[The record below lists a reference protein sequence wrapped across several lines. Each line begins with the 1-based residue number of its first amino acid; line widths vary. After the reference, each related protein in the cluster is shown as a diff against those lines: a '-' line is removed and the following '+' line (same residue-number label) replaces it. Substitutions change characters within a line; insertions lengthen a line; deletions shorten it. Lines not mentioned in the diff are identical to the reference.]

1 MSTYEGSMS
10 YRELFPEIEPY
21 DSGFLQVSD
30 LHHIFYEQSGNKD
43 GKPVIYVH
51 GGPGGGTGPR
61 DRRYFDPAVYR
72 IILLDQR
79 GAGRSRPSAEL
90 KENTTWHLIADLE
103 RLRCH
108 LGIDNWVV
116 FGGSWGSTL
125 ALIYAEQH
133 PDRVKALILRGIF
146 TLRRRELEWYYQDG
160 ANRIFP
166 DAWEKFIEPIP
177 LVERHDLMSAYHR
190 RLTGHD
196 ESIQLMCAQRW
207 SAWEM
212 STSRLLVDHELL
224 KRAET
229 DSWALQFA
237 KIEAHYFV
245 NGGFFRNDMHIFEDI
260 EKIRH
265 IPATIIQG
273 RYDIVCPAET
283 AWHLHKCWPEAELCI
298 VDDAGHSAKEP
309 GITTQLLNATDKYK
323 TL

>member
-1 MSTYEGSMS
+1 MS

-260 EKIRH
+260 EKIQH